1 MSACSSAAVTS
12 YITNIST
19 MSESTAYQYFSRL
32 KDFEKFIA
40 NGYGNHLSVDSLIV
54 RMKKGEED
62 PYNLLNS
69 YAAYLKNGNISAL
82 TSKLRIVTLKN
93 FFEYCDID
101 ISPRRF
107 KLKIKLRKVVRKKRA
122 ALSKE
127 DIVEILN
134 VCDNLRLRIY
144 VTLLAATGMR
154 AVEPLSIRIKDI
166 DFDSNPAKLF
176 VRGESR

>member
-1 MSACSSAAVTS
+1 MVSIVGLCYLHQQMANITNRLSACSSATVTS

-40 NGYGNHLSVDSLIV
+40 NGYGNLSVDNLLL
-54 RMKKGEED
+54 RMKKGKED

-69 YAAYLKNGNISAL
+69 YAAYLKNRNISAL

-101 ISPRRF
+101 ISPCRF
-107 KLKIKLRKVVRKKRA
+107 KLKIKLRKVVKKREQLYQKKT
-122 ALSKE
+122 LSK
-127 DIVEILN
+127 
-134 VCDNLRLRIY
+134 Y
-144 VTLLAATGMR
+144 
-154 AVEPLSIRIKDI
+154 
-166 DFDSNPAKLF
+166 
-176 VRGESR
+176 